1 MGKEKEA
8 EGASDS
14 SGLLSIVTPLL
25 HVFTKLDTES
35 CDHVELEQLVSCL
48 SSDSSVAYG
57 VLGIEGRRALVDAL
71 RIYAPPLKSIVTEVS
86 RPLSRQQFMTILDR
100 IMPKLLEYRKVFD
113 AEAARLKKE
122 RTDEG
127 RRAKK
132 VSLSKSRL
140 PLIEERLQK
149 RSSEAYQ
156 KYKQIFD
163 RMDHEK
169 DVVMRIRAFK
179 DKGKFSPLK
188 PKTQMRHA
196 AVALEC
202 FLPHKLVVSDYD
214 NPYL

>member
-1 MGKEKEA
+1 M
-8 EGASDS
+8 
-14 SGLLSIVTPLL
+14 
-25 HVFTKLDTES
+25 
-35 CDHVELEQLVSCL
+35 
-48 SSDSSVAYG
+48 
-57 VLGIEGRRALVDAL
+57 
-71 RIYAPPLKSIVTEVS
+71 
-86 RPLSRQQFMTILDR
+86 
-100 IMPKLLEYRKVFD
+100 
-113 AEAARLKKE
+113 
-122 RTDEG
+122 
-127 RRAKK
+127 
-132 VSLSKSRL
+132 SKSRL